1 VSLLIAVAQEGHA
14 AGEKLTLGVEERAHS
29 GRLPQAPA
37 APREDESS
45 VAGLPEGRG
54 RRASAIAAARTVEL
68 VSGVRPPRAAGTGTS
83 ETGRRRVARGRN
95 VAALTDAPV
104 APTARPLW
112 RALRRGFAVLPGL
125 GAALCACA

>member
-1 VSLLIAVAQEGHA
+1 RTRRRRKAHAGRGGARAQRPA
-14 AGEKLTLGVEERAHS
+14 AAS
-29 GRLPQAPA
+29 PA

-54 RRASAIAAARTVEL
+54 RRPSAIAAARTVEL
-68 VSGVRPPRAAGTGTS
+68 VSGARLPRAGTRTS

-112 RALRRGFAVLPGL
+112 RALRRGF
-125 GAALCACA
+125 